1 MQNKKNYSFLDK
13 ALHYIVLSSNSLKL
27 QLFKL
32 NEFLY
37 LNDALKIRNEENIC
51 VMGLARAGTTV
62 LTNKIYCSNKFASLT
77 YDDMPFII
85 APNLW
90 GNITKINR
98 KEIELQERS
107 HKDRI
112 FLSNFSPESFEEIFW
127 SLFISNYTFENY
139 LKSHEISNSVI
150 KKYINYQ
157 KLICL
162 KYKKT
167 RYLSKNNNNI
177 LRIYSLVKKLPN
189 FVFLIVFRKPK
200 NHSLSL
206 LNQHLKFSNSDKFT
220 RAYMGWLIHYEF
232 GIDHK
237 FFSLSNKP
245 FFKYSDKNNIN
256 YWLEIWIYVYEYVL
270 HSINALNSNKTFFIS
285 YENLCSDKNY
295 FKKIE
300 KKFNFTSNKSIGFK
314 SIKINNSP
322 EFDSQLLSK
331 AELLYQKL
339 LNHKIS
345 LDLC

>member
-13 ALHYIVLSSNSLKL
+13 SLHYIVLSSNFLKL
-27 QLFKL
+27 HLFKL
-32 NEFLY
+32 NEFLF
-37 LNDALKIRNEENIC
+37 LKDAIKIKIEENIC

-62 LTNKIYCSNKFASLT
+62 LTNKIYCSYKFASLT
-77 YDDMPFII
+77 YDDMPFVI

-98 KEIELQERS
+98 KEIKFQERS

-112 FLSNFSPESFEEIFW
+112 FLSNFSPESFEEVFW
-127 SLFISNYTFENY
+127 SLFTPNYTFDNF
-139 LKSHEISNSVI
+139 LKSHEISNSLI
-150 KKYINYQ
+150 KKYVNYQ

-162 KYKKT
+162 KYEKT

-177 LRIYSLVKKLPN
+177 LRIKSLVKKLPN
-189 FVFLIVFRKPK
+189 FVFLIVFRDPK

-237 FFSLSNKP
+237 FFNLSKKP
-245 FFKYSDKNNIN
+245 SFKYSEKNNIN

-270 HSINALNSNKTFFIS
+270 QAVNLLNSKKTFFIS
-285 YENLCSDKNY
+285 YDRLCSNKNY

-300 KKFNFTSNKSIGFK
+300 KKFNFISNDSVNFK
-314 SIKINNSP
+314 SINVKNFP